1 MAGLRL
7 SKRMSA
13 AQHHAEFPKEMD
25 MRLIGM
31 LDSPYVRRTA
41 ISMRLMGLDFE
52 LAQISVFRGMEEF
65 RRINPVLKVPTLLA
79 DDGTVLMD
87 STLILDF
94 AQRLAG
100 KSLMPSE
107 DYARALRLIGLAL
120 AACEKSVQIY
130 YERTLRPEEK
140 RHQPWLDRVSG
151 QLLAAYGAL
160 EREIGDWPSAPLQPD
175 ITVAVAWHFTRRTVP
190 DVVSAAAHPRLAAYS
205 AQAEIQPLFKEFAF

>member
-1 MAGLRL
+1 
-7 SKRMSA
+7 
-13 AQHHAEFPKEMD
+13 

-41 ISMRLMGLDFE
+41 ISMRLLGLGFE
-52 LAQISVFRGMEEF
+52 LAQISVFRSMEEF
-65 RRINPVLKVPTLLA
+65 KRINPVLKVPTLVT

-87 STLILDF
+87 STLILDY

-107 DYARALRLIGLAL
+107 NYAKALRLIGLAL

-160 EREIGDWPSAPLQPD
+160 EREVGDWPSTPLQPD
-175 ITVAVAWHFTRRTVP
+175 ITVAVAWYFTQHTVS

-205 AQAEIQPLFKEFAF
+205 AQAEAGAVFREFAF

>member
-1 MAGLRL
+1 MI
-7 SKRMSA
+7 
-13 AQHHAEFPKEMD
+13 

-41 ISMRLMGLDFE
+41 ISLRLLGLCFE
-52 LAQISVFRGMEEF
+52 LAQISVFRSMEEF
-65 RRINPVLKVPTLLA
+65 KRINPVLKVPTFIT
-79 DDGTVLMD
+79 DDGTALMD
-87 STLILDF
+87 STLILDY

-100 KSLMPSE
+100 KSLMPSQ
-107 DYARALRLIGLAL
+107 DYTKALRLIGLAL

-175 ITVAVAWHFTRRTVP
+175 ITVAVAWYFTQHTVA
-190 DVVSAAAHPRLAAYS
+190 DVVSAASHPRLAATS
-205 AQAEIQPLFKEFAF
+205 ARAEAQAVFKEFAF